1 MGRFRNRIIMETP
14 GATKT
19 ENFVQHWL
27 TLGSQIV
34 KLPIQHIWIDYDREA
49 DVLYLSFRKPQRA
62 TKTIETDDELL
73 IRKEGNKIVGI
84 TILNA
89 STR

>member
-1 MGRFRNRIIMETP
+1 MATRLKRDNLII
-14 GATKT
+14 
-19 ENFVQHWL
+19 NCL
-27 TLGSQIV
+27 TLVSDVV
-34 KLPIQHIWIDYDREA
+34 KLPLKHMWIDYDSEA

-62 TKTIETDDELL
+62 TKTIETEDDIL
-73 IRKEGNKIVGI
+73 IRKDGKKIVGL

>member
-1 MGRFRNRIIMETP
+1 MQNRP
-14 GATKT
+14 Q
-19 ENFVQHWL
+19 QHNSTQNRL
-27 TLGSQIV
+27 IQNCLGLAADVV
-34 KLPIQHIWIDYDREA
+34 KRPLEHLWIDHDREA

-62 TKTIETDDELL
+62 TTTIETDDDVL
-73 IRKEGNKIVGI
+73 IRKDGNKVVGM

>member
-1 MGRFRNRIIMETP
+1 M
-14 GATKT
+14 ATRVKKGDFIK
-19 ENFVQHWL
+19 NCL
-27 TLGSQIV
+27 ALASDLI
-34 KLPIQHIWIDYDREA
+34 KLPLEHMWVDYDREA

-62 TKTIETDDELL
+62 TKTIETDDDILV
-73 IRKEGNKIVGI
+73 RKDGNKIVGM

>member
-1 MGRFRNRIIMETP
+1 M
-14 GATKT
+14 ATT
-19 ENFVQHWL
+19 LRENDLIKDCLVMASDFIKFPAEHMWV
-27 TLGSQIV
+27 
-34 KLPIQHIWIDYDREA
+34 DYDRGA

-62 TKTIETDDELL
+62 SKTIETDDDIL
-73 IRKEGNKIVGI
+73 IRKDGNKVVGI